1 MFKTPILIM
10 YNPVLVDIDLKEK
23 RDIFQK
29 AILEWDI
36 FNKRLSVKN
45 THRNQTK
52 YCGDCVHC
60 APANEKNG
68 SGYVRCDVDDSSVS
82 LSQKCNKCKFSLRF
96 YT

>member
-1 MFKTPILIM
+1 MPTLIM
-10 YNPVLVDIDLKEK
+10 YNPVLVDIELKEK

-36 FNKRLSVKN
+36 SNKRLSVKN
-45 THRNQTK
+45 THRNRTK

-68 SGYVRCDVDDSSVS
+68 SGYVRCDVDDSSVV
-82 LSQKCNKCKFSLRF
+82 LGQYCPKNKFNLRF
-96 YT
+96 YD